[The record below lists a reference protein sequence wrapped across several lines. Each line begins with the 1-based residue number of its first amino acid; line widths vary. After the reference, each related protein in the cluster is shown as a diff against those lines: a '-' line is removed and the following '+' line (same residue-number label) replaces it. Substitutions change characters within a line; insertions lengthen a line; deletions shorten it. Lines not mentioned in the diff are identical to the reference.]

1 MAKSVKEYIEE
12 NEARFLEEWFSL
24 IRIPS
29 VSADPAHKNDIGGL
43 CRTLERFAFRGW
55 SDEARLMPSS
65 GNPLVYAEK
74 RVGEDAPTVLVYGHY
89 DVMPAEPLDLW
100 KSDPFEP
107 EVRDG
112 HVFARGA
119 DDDKGQSMI
128 QLKAFEY
135 MVREGA
141 LRHNVKFILE
151 GEEEIGSPSLN
162 AFLQEYRELL
172 ACDVILV
179 SDTSMLALDL
189 PSLTTGLRGLA
200 YWENRVTGRNR

>member
-1 MAKSVKEYIEE
+1 MQGLKFLNGKYMAKSVKKYIEE

-29 VSADPAHKNDIGGL
+29 VSADPARKTDMVACAERWKHL
-43 CRTLERFAFRGW
+43 LLEAGA
-55 SDEARLMPSS
+55 DEARVMPSS

-74 RVGEDAPTVLVYGHY
+74 RVGFDAPTVLIYGHY

-119 DDDKGQSMI
+119 DDD
-128 QLKAFEY
+128 
-135 MVREGA
+135 
-141 LRHNVKFILE
+141 
-151 GEEEIGSPSLN
+151 
-162 AFLQEYRELL
+162 
-172 ACDVILV
+172 
-179 SDTSMLALDL
+179 
-189 PSLTTGLRGLA
+189 
-200 YWENRVTGRNR
+200 